1 MKRLLKYILFSISI
15 LPAVMISGCKG
26 DEEALKPSEPVTNPF
41 AVPDDATGFD
51 AGLRRKFFNDHGCY
65 LLFTTELN
73 GSAGGTLAGN
83 ELEDLRWNL
92 TSFDDNDWVIEFFET
107 DEEKQQAY
115 DIIENIFLPH
125 MDPAKLPYSMMP
137 LKEYYEIWSSGRRG
151 DDIAFKSVFRCTAYN
166 IGSFIGLSPEEQEK
180 AFRDM
185 VYNIVNKTYSSYSD
199 EMEDFL
205 AVSEEYYD
213 FYCSET
219 FSDWE
224 YMDDDE
230 RTEAVRS
237 IGFTRYY
244 PDSYGEWEYDEF
256 PYRATD
262 LRAFYRL
269 VLDNTPEEFYEQW
282 DGYDII
288 IQKYDI
294 MRRIIAEEIGFIF

>member
-1 MKRLLKYILFSISI
+1 MKRLLKYILFSISV
-15 LPAVMISGCKG
+15 LPSVMISGCKG
-26 DEEALKPSEPVTNPF
+26 DEEALKPSEPITNPY
-41 AVPDDATGFD
+41 AVPDDVTGLD
-51 AGLRRKFFNDHGCY
+51 AGLRIKFFNDHGCY

-73 GSAGGTLAGN
+73 GSTCGTLQGN

-92 TSFDDNDWVIEFFET
+92 TSFENNDWEIEFFET

-125 MDPAKLPYSMMP
+125 MDPTKLPYSIMP
-137 LKEYYEIWSSGRRG
+137 LKDFYELSSSGRKTN
-151 DDIAFKSVFRCTAYN
+151 ISFKSVFRCTAYN
-166 IGSFIGLSPEEQEK
+166 IGSFMGMSPEEQET
-180 AFRDM
+180 AFRNM
-185 VYNIVNKTYSSYSD
+185 VYNIVNKTYSYYSD
-199 EMEDFL
+199 EMEDFM
-205 AVSEEYYD
+205 AVSDEYYD
-213 FYCSET
+213 SYCSEI

-224 YMDDDE
+224 YMDEDE
-230 RTEAVRS
+230 KLEAVKS
-237 IGFTRYY
+237 IGFTSYY

-269 VLDNTPEEFYEQW
+269 VLNNTPEEFYEQW
-282 DGYDII
+282 EGYDII